1 MIAVAEQHS
10 RAGVSVSVAEATV
23 TVRDEVKSMSVTT
36 IDRRIERR
44 TERRPS
50 TLDRLV
56 MRVSLAML
64 LWARRHAERAAL
76 PREEQVRR
84 YRVQLEV
91 ERREH
96 ATMLLTRVF

>member
-10 RAGVSVSVAEATV
+10 RTGVSVSVAEASV
-23 TVRDEVKSMSVTT
+23 AVRDEVKSMSATT

-44 TERRPS
+44 IERRPS
-50 TLDRLV
+50 ILDRLV

-64 LWARRHAERAAL
+64 LWARRHAERAAV
-76 PREEQVRR
+76 PREEQSRR
-84 YRVQLEV
+84 YQVRLEI

-96 ATMLLTRVF
+96 ATMLLTRMF